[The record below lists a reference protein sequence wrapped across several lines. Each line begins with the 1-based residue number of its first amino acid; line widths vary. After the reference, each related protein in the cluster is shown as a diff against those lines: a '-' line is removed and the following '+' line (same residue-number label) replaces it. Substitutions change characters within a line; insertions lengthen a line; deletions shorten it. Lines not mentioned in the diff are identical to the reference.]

1 MTVYVDDMK
10 AKFGRMVMCHMMAD
24 TDAELHDMADRIG
37 VQRRWFQGPPE
48 HDYPHYDVA
57 LSKRKL
63 AVEFGA
69 REVSGR
75 EMILIWRA
83 ALGEAQ

>member
-1 MTVYVDDMK
+1 MRVLRGLVDVRHW
-10 AKFGRMVMCHMMAD
+10 AVSARPN
-24 TDAELHDMADRIG
+24 RIG